1 MTVRDIR
8 QATGANRP
16 TMETLAEIAGV
27 SKITVSRAL
36 RGSELVRPE
45 LREKIVTIARDAG
58 YRMNVAARAL
68 RTRRSRTIAFVIEKL
83 IAGDRP
89 ISDPLLLAMMGGLL
103 ETLTPAGQAILV
115 TTSDHFLD
123 SQAIDADGIVMIG
136 QGPGGERARQVAAS
150 GLPMVLWGAPLSDG
164 AIAVVGSDNRQ
175 GGTLAALHL
184 VEIGR
189 QRLLFLG
196 DGAHPEVGA
205 RLEGV
210 RDVLASTTAAL
221 AGQVACEFSRAS
233 GAAAI
238 EMALADGVKFDAV
251 VAASDFIAAGACDAL
266 LERGIGIPSDV
277 AITGFDDIAV
287 ATTNRPPLTSVR
299 QDWSSAGRLLGET
312 VLALV
317 GGDPDYRL
325 PSLLPVELIVRQSS
339 VDQA

>member
-1 MTVRDIR
+1 MTMKDPK
-8 QATGANRP
+8 QAGGTDRP

-45 LREKIVTIARDAG
+45 LREKIVGIARDAG

-68 RTRRSRTIAFVIEKL
+68 RTRRSQTIAFVIEKL

-123 SQAIDADGIVMIG
+123 SPAIDADGIVMIG
-136 QGPGGERARQVAAS
+136 QGPGGERAKQIAAS
-150 GLPMVLWGAPLSDG
+150 GLPMVLWGAPLADSG
-164 AIAVVGSDNRQ
+164 VAVIGSNNRQ
-175 GGTLAALHL
+175 GGELAARHL
-184 VEIGR
+184 VDIGR
-189 QRLLFLG
+189 QQLLFLG
-196 DGAHPEVGA
+196 DSDHPEVAA

-210 RDVLASTTAAL
+210 RDVLAATSAAL
-221 AGQVACEFSRAS
+221 VGRISCEFSRAT
-233 GAAAI
+233 GATAI
-238 EMALADGVKFDAV
+238 EQALRDGIRFDAV

-266 LERGIGIPSDV
+266 LQHGLRVPEDV

-287 ATTNRPPLTSVR
+287 AANNRPSLTSIR
-299 QDWSSAGRLLGET
+299 QDWASAGRLLGEAI
-312 VLALV
+312 LSLV
-317 GGDPDYRL
+317 AGDPDYEV
-325 PSLLPVELIVRQSS
+325 PGPLPVELIVRQSS
-339 VDQA
+339 TRPT